1 MADAASREHAIIV
14 YESMFGATR
23 RIAEAIGEGLGARVD
38 CALVPVREA
47 ARREER
53 IVIAGA
59 PTHGHGLSRR
69 ESRDDAVRWALADPA
84 RLILEPEATGTG
96 IREWLDDE
104 PAHIRHHAAFDTRA
118 DMPRIFT
125 GSAAAAIE
133 RRLVRLGSV
142 HLDEP
147 QSFLVD
153 RHSRLLPGELERA
166 RGWGMRLAE
175 RIVSAG
181 AIAS

>member
-1 MADAASREHAIIV
+1 MAEAEVMERALIV

-23 RIAEAIGEGLGARVD
+23 RIAEAIIEGLRARVD

-47 ARREER
+47 AGREER
-53 IVIAGA
+53 IVIVGA
-59 PTHGHGLSRR
+59 PTHAHGLSRR
-69 ESRDDAVRWALADPA
+69 ESRDDAVQWAITDPA
-84 RLILEPEATGTG
+84 RHTLEPEGASTGV
-96 IREWLDDE
+96 REWLDGK

-125 GSAAAAIE
+125 GSAAAAID
-133 RRLVRLGSV
+133 RRLLRLGSV

-153 RHSRLLPGELERA
+153 RDSHLLPGELERA
-166 RGWGMRLAE
+166 RGWGMRIAE
-175 RIVSAG
+175 RIVSAQV
-181 AIAS
+181 IAS